1 MFSPKPEPLVGPT
14 GREALLCVG
23 SAGLYVQS
31 LFRAEDALEVGIH
44 AHNDLAREVGIGDG
58 SVGEDERAPARAPLL
73 RRRSS
78 VAGALD
84 QFVLGLR
91 IADHLVLLPV
101 GGGLGSPPVTLG
113 VGLGLV
119 WISDARMSYP
129 RTNAAN
135 RSAD

>member
-1 MFSPKPEPLVGPT
+1 MS
-14 GREALLCVG
+14 
-23 SAGLYVQS
+23 GLAMAVWVKTNER
-31 LFRAEDALEVGIH
+31 RA
-44 AHNDLAREVGIGDG
+44 RT
-58 SVGEDERAPARAPLL
+58 PLL
-73 RRRSS
+73 RRRSG
-78 VAGALD
+78 VARALD

-135 RSAD
+135 RSADQTAVRRRLRARYVVLTKASVPQRD

>member
-1 MFSPKPEPLVGPT
+1 MR
-14 GREALLCVG
+14 RERRPVRFN
-23 SAGLYVQS
+23 S
-31 LFRAEDALEVGIH
+31 FRAEDALEFGIR
-44 AHNDLAREVGIGDG
+44 AHDDVARDVGIGDG
-58 SVGEDERAPARAPLL
+58 SVGEDERAAPRALL
-73 RRRSS
+73 PGRCTVTR
-78 VAGALD
+78 AFD

>member
-1 MFSPKPEPLVGPT
+1 MR
-14 GREALLCVG
+14 RERQPVRFN
-23 SAGLYVQS
+23 S
-31 LFRAEDALEVGIH
+31 FRAEDALEVGIR
-44 AHNDLAREVGIGDG
+44 AHDDLARDIGIGDG
-58 SVGEDERAPARAPLL
+58 SVGEDERASARTSLL
-73 RRRSS
+73 RRRSG
-78 VAGALD
+78 VAGTLD

-119 WISDARMSYP
+119 WISDVRMSYP
-129 RTNAAN
+129 RMNDAN